1 MQNQITFAGAIKKG
15 FLSWRDYRGVS
26 TRGEYWYFEL
36 FRFLLSIVLSTI
48 DALISRGDSGNPFFT
63 LSTFAAII
71 LVSVRLPLSVRRL
84 HDAGFSGWW
93 LATGF
98 LPCALIAW
106 KLPVIISLFQ
116 NPVFKSQTA
125 LDELSDKQLMAI
137 GLQMLDAFG
146 WAFLAFMLV
155 GIFLFVLTLLPSRP
169 SWRGNKY
176 APVTSAEPVW
186 GYQQVWGYQPVWGYT
201 VNGKFYAAPD
211 QAPKPGEVDESGTG
225 SADSENQ
232 AKGNSDPS
240 I

>member
-15 FLSWRDYRGVS
+15 FLSWRDYRSVS
-26 TRGEYWYFEL
+26 TRGEYWYFVL
-36 FRFLLSIVLSTI
+36 FTGLLSVVLSTI
-48 DALISRGDSGNPFFT
+48 DQFISLGDVGNPFFT
-63 LSTFAAII
+63 LTNFAAII
-71 LVSVRLPLSVRRL
+71 LFFVRLPLEVRRL
-84 HDAGFSGWW
+84 HDVGFSGWW
-93 LATGF
+93 LTAG
-98 LPCALIAW
+98 LAPYALIAW

-125 LDELSDKQLMAI
+125 LDELSDKQLMAL
-137 GLQMLDAFG
+137 GFQMLDAFG
-146 WAFLAFMLV
+146 WAFLAMMLV

-201 VNGKFYAAPD
+201 VNGKFYAAPE
-211 QAPKPGEVDESGTG
+211 QAPKPGEVDESDSG